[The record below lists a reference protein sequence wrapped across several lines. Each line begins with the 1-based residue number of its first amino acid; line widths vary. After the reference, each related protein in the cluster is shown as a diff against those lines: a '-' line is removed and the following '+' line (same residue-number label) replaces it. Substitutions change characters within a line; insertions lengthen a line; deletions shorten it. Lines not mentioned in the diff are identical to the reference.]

1 MAFDKES
8 EVIENVYPPIIC
20 HLSVKI
26 YSLNDIYNI
35 LNESVCPYLKVHS
48 IPNFSL
54 EILAQTIS
62 LNLLS
67 LLCSIIWDTCY
78 LK

>member
-1 MAFDKES
+1 MAFDKEF

-35 LNESVCPYLKVHS
+35 VNEHIGPYLKVHS

-62 LNLLS
+62 LHLLS
-67 LLCSIIWDTCY
+67 LLCSIIWDICY